1 MLKKIFT
8 CIVVLALVALLFSLL
23 PVTYSWAKSFVF
35 WIMSWGQWGVISV
48 ITLIILAIV
57 GFFE

>member
-35 WIMSWGQWGVISV
+35 LIMSWGQWGVISV